1 MLKKIMPLLALIF
14 GLAGGGAAA
23 IFLAPPPED
32 QPMSQNEATTPDA
45 QSETSSDDLQDGA
58 SDSFEIVKLPSQF
71 VVPVIMDNRVRA
83 MVILTVALEVEVG
96 QGDRVRALEP
106 KLRDEFLAELFSLAA
121 LDGFKDEMISR
132 KTLELVKRALSVRSS
147 EVLDLQNVNVLVTD
161 MARQDAL

>member
-1 MLKKIMPLLALIF
+1 MLKKIMPLFALLF

-23 IFLAPPPED
+23 IFLAPPPDDE
-32 QPMSQNEATTPDA
+32 PMSQATAPDA
-45 QSETSSDDLQDGA
+45 QTETSQDVLQNGA

-106 KLRDEFLAELFSLAA
+106 KLRDEFLAELFGLAA

-132 KTLELVKRALSVRSS
+132 TTLELVKRALSVRSI
-147 EVLDLQNVNVLVTD
+147 EVLGLQNVNVLVTD
-161 MARQDAL
+161 MARQDVF